1 MSDYT
6 CSTCK
11 LPVLVLGDGKLVRS
25 CTHTTPVHA
34 NMSAVVTQHGGVTA
48 GQAPKSATP

>member
-1 MSDYT
+1 MQMQNQNTGYA

-11 LPVLVLGDGKLVRS
+11 APALVVNEKLVRS

-34 NMSAVVTQHGGVTA
+34 NMSAVVSQHGGI
-48 GQAPKSATP
+48 APKAR